1 MYNGEIKMRKLFFL
15 MMCLSVSLF
24 AFEPKTTGVLLLH
37 GKTGTA
43 SKSWDSF
50 QSYFERAGFVVL
62 AKDMPWSKNRYI
74 DKTYE
79 ASLQEVDDCVKE
91 LKAKGVKQ
99 IVVIGHSMGSNVALA
114 YASFHPVDALVL
126 LAPGHNPDKTIAPYK
141 SSVDLAKSMIDEGKG
156 SETASFADL
165 NVGKQFTRQMR
176 ADVYYSFF
184 SPDGLS
190 AMSLRAKQLPQN
202 TPVLYV
208 VGKQDPLTEKNGME
222 IFDALPKTSKS
233 HYSIVNADHMGTVN
247 ESMEEVALWIKAL

>member
-1 MYNGEIKMRKLFFL
+1 MQKFLLLGLF
-15 MMCLSVSLF
+15 LSLSLF
-24 AFEPKTTGVLLLH
+24 AFEPQTTGILLLH

-43 SKSWDSF
+43 TKSWDGF
-50 QSYFERAGFVVL
+50 QSSLERTGFVVL

-79 ASLQEVDDCVKE
+79 ASLQEVDDCMKE

-126 LAPGHNPDKTIAPYK
+126 LAPGHNPDKLISIFKP
-141 SSVDLAKSMIDEGKG
+141 SVDLAKSMIDEGKG
-156 SETASFADL
+156 ASTASFADL
-165 NVGKQFTRQMR
+165 NGGKQFTREMR

-184 SPDGLS
+184 SPYGLG
-190 AMSLRAKQLPQN
+190 AMALRAKQLPQN

-208 VGKQDPLTEKNGME
+208 AGKQDPLTEKNGME
-222 IFDALPKTSKS
+222 IFDAMPKISKS
-233 HYSIVNADHMGTVN
+233 HYTIVNADHMGTVN
-247 ESMEEVALWIKAL
+247 ASVDEVALWIKSL